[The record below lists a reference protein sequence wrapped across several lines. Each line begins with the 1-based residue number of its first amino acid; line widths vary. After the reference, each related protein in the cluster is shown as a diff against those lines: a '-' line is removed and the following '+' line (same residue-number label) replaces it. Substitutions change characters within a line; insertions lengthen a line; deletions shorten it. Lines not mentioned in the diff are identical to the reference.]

1 MPETENPTLIR
12 ATPAMTAAPDPE
24 LLDEPRPIR
33 LSGFVALGLG
43 LLSFTALFG
52 APMVIVPVLATF
64 SALWALRP
72 YQGKRPVGLTV
83 ATVGLFIAVLF
94 GVWGVTQRHL
104 RQQTLAEQAVQFAS
118 NWLELLGQGDIELAV
133 ELRAEPSR
141 RQSATMPLHE
151 YYLHSEDGRRTMSE
165 FRENEAVQEVLQ
177 AGENARWELTAPP
190 RTYTLNGRD
199 MVDTTWRD
207 LSGTLSKGIR
217 VGLAYLPA
225 EGDEPAQWKIEVCD
239 IFFPAAS

>member
-12 ATPAMTAAPDPE
+12 STPAMTAAPDPE

-52 APMVIVPVLATF
+52 APMVIVPVLGTL

-72 YQGKRPVGLTV
+72 YQGKRPVGLSV
-83 ATVGLFIAVLF
+83 ATIGLFVAVLF
-94 GVWGVTQRHL
+94 GVWGVTQRYL
-104 RQQTLAEQAVQFAS
+104 RQQTLSEQAVQFAS
-118 NWLELLGQGDIELAV
+118 NWLDLLAQGDIELAV

-151 YYLHSEDGRRTMSE
+151 YYLHSEDGQRAMTE
-165 FRENEAVQEVLQ
+165 FRENEAVKDVIRGGQQV
-177 AGENARWELTAPP
+177 RWELAGPP
-190 RTYTLNGRD
+190 RAYTLNGRD

-207 LSGTLSKGIR
+207 LSGTLSNGVR
-217 VGLAYLPA
+217 VGLAYLHA
-225 EGDEPAQWKIEVCD
+225 DGDEPAQWKVEACD
-239 IFFPAAS
+239 VFFPPSS

>member
-1 MPETENPTLIR
+1 MPETENPSQVHYT
-12 ATPAMTAAPDPE
+12 ASMTTAPDSVII
-24 LLDEPRPIR
+24 DEPRPIR
-33 LSGFVALGLG
+33 LSGFLAFGLG

-52 APMVIVPVLATF
+52 APMIVVPVLA
-64 SALWALRP
+64 ALAALFALRP
-72 YQGKRPVGLTV
+72 YQGQRPVGLTV
-83 ATVGLFIAVLF
+83 ATIGLFAAVLF

-104 RQQTLAEQAVQFAS
+104 RQQTMSEQAVQFAAS
-118 NWLELLGQGDIELAV
+118 WLDLIAQGDIELAV
-133 ELRAEPSR
+133 ELRAEPGR
-141 RQSATMPLHE
+141 RQSATMPLDE

-165 FRENEAVQEVLQ
+165 FRENEAVKEVLQ

-190 RTYTLNGRD
+190 RTYSLNGRD